1 MFPNFILR
9 CLFHQVTAKSKKMK
23 TGYAI
28 SVDPASQG
36 KDCLYVIPPVSYCL
50 CHFMLFSVHNY
61 SNN

>member
-23 TGYAI
+23 SGYAI

-36 KDCLYVIPPVSYCL
+36 KDCLYVIL
-50 CHFMLFSVHNY
+50 
-61 SNN
+61 